1 MANLCGFADTGS
13 ATLKVCL
20 ISTVI
25 SNILYTILFRR
36 EERKDGFLPALL
48 VVVVHVRYVK
58 TWNPSVNNSCTKC
71 WCFDSFWWKECRDS
85 MSYIMF
91 SLGVEEQRSSPVQR
105 DCGLWLG
112 APPVWVYSSICHLF
126 IICRH
131 STTCDIIF
139 KQCVDQTSVW
149 SNSQTIGPART
160 QHPPCPAEMFL
171 LVALCKLSTLIEV
184 TYSNCWPLGET
195 HRNGGRSG
203 ITQLSPQIPT
213 KSGTDPADFA
223 PKLVKSTHTGYHPS
237 PEGNGNVWPHNSC
250 FNDDFAPRC

>member
-85 MSYIMF
+85 MSSIMF
-91 SLGVEEQRSSPVQR
+91 SLGKEEQRSSPVQR

-126 IICRH
+126 IICRR
-131 STTCDIIF
+131 STTWYYLQTVCGSDI
-139 KQCVDQTSVW
+139 CMV
-149 SNSQTIGPART
+149 
-160 QHPPCPAEMFL
+160 
-171 LVALCKLSTLIEV
+171 
-184 TYSNCWPLGET
+184 
-195 HRNGGRSG
+195 
-203 ITQLSPQIPT
+203 
-213 KSGTDPADFA
+213 
-223 PKLVKSTHTGYHPS
+223 
-237 PEGNGNVWPHNSC
+237 
-250 FNDDFAPRC
+250 